1 MAGQLVD
8 MLDTLDYVTFNELL
22 VFLPNSHHWRLY
34 LADQSLNKLFAI
46 LYFIFVHFILPPE
59 FLYFA
64 LEQWVIEKLSS
75 VLKLFPIEFGI
86 FDMSYHLV

>member
-8 MLDTLDYVTFNELL
+8 MLNALDYVAFYELL

-34 LADQSLNKLFAI
+34 LADQSLNKLLAI
-46 LYFIFVHFILPPE
+46 LYLIFIYFILPPE
-59 FLYFA
+59 LFYFS
-64 LEQWVIEKLSS
+64 LKQGYIEKLR

-86 FDMSYHLV
+86 FEMFYHLV